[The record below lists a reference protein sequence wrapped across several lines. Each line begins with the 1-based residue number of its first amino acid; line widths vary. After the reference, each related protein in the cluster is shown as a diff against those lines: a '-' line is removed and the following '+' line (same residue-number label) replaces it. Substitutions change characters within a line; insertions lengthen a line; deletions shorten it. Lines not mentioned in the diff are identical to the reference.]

1 MEIYWICDFLLN
13 QVYRTADFDH
23 TEILAVKALGRAK
36 KTPLSSKEEKSAPTS
51 NRAGEKTA

>member
-1 MEIYWICDFLLN
+1 MKIYWICDFLLN

-23 TEILAVKALGRAK
+23 TGILAVKALGRAK
-36 KTPLSSKEEKSAPTS
+36 KTPLSKEEKRAPTS